1 MLKPDPVIEAE
12 FTVTA
17 SVPDDVSVN
26 DCVIEE
32 FTVTL
37 PKLNVVALTVN
48 FGLRFAALAYVPD
61 ATPQSTSRNTPNHL
75 PRRSRFGIDRN
86 GSF

>member
-17 SVPDDVSVN
+17 SAPDDVSVN
-26 DCVIEE
+26 DCVVEE
-32 FTVTL
+32 FTATL
-37 PKLNVVALTVN
+37 PKLNAVALTVN
-48 FGLRFAALAYVPD
+48 FGLRLAALAYVPD
-61 ATPQSTSRNTPNHL
+61 AKQQSASRNTPNHL
-75 PRRSRFGIDRN
+75 PRKRRLGIGRK